1 MKMNVI
7 NRCAMRLCLCFSKN
21 IKDLARD
28 MLGIIRDIQI
38 IYYIFYVIWVSMFMM
53 MMAMIVVLM
62 MVMLILMMIV
72 VVMIVVIMVF
82 MPMLL
87 FMIVM
92 VYVLMVMMMMVMVM
106 VLVQMLVLFRA
117 VHRHAKMRSRDTAF
131 DRGLRINRHAGN
143 TEGVQAIQKALPVR
157 QQFQQ
162 CSGQHIPR
170 RAHGAVQ
177 IQSSHFKISERLSRI
192 APATPGLFIE

>member
-1 MKMNVI
+1 
-7 NRCAMRLCLCFSKN
+7 
-21 IKDLARD
+21 
-28 MLGIIRDIQI
+28 
-38 IYYIFYVIWVSMFMM
+38 
-53 MMAMIVVLM
+53 
-62 MVMLILMMIV
+62 MIV

-92 VYVLMVMMMMVMVM
+92 VYVLMVMIMMMVVVM

-131 DRGLRINRHAGN
+131 DRGLRVNGHTGN

-192 APATPGLFIE
+192 ALATPGLFIE